1 MSNVKYAA
9 SQTKA
14 LVKDAEFSALAMAT
28 TMSENTKAKR
38 VLRVVSIL
46 SMLSVM
52 LFSLAFAATDIKS
65 GIKTGAGKVW
75 DILKAIVL
83 PLGAVAIAICFL
95 WILFDGE
102 RGMEKGKKYLLRVI
116 IVVAV
121 VFLAPLILNEIGG
134 WFPQSNWDSA
144 FTH

>member
-28 TMSENTKAKR
+28 TMSENAKAKR
-38 VLRVVSIL
+38 VLRVVSVL

-52 LFSLAFAATDIKS
+52 LFSFAFAGSQIQT
-65 GIKTGAGKVW
+65 GIKTGAQKVW

-83 PLGAVAIAICFL
+83 PLGAVAIAVCFL

-102 RGMEKGKKYLLRVI
+102 RGMEKGKKFLLRVI

-121 VFLAPLILNEIGG
+121 VYLAPPILSEVGG
-134 WFPQSNWDSA
+134 WFNGSSHWS
-144 FTH
+144 FS